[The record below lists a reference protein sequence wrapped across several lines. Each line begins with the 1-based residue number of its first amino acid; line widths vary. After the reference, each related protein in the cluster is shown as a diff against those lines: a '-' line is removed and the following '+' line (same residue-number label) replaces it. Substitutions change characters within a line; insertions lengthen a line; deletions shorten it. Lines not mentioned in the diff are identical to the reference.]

1 MRKCNVVMK
10 VAAILMVLVPAYVG
24 AADADANKNKPWTVA
39 AELGAISTSGN
50 TQTTSF
56 NGKIEVAHKM
66 EQFHNDYIVSAL
78 YKKDKI
84 TQNDEVRTSETTAD
98 KYYVSAKSA
107 YVCKSEFSKLFVF
120 GSHAHD
126 EFGAYRDYSTF
137 SAGYGLRLLSA
148 EAMQLD
154 VEIGPGYFR
163 GKKVFD
169 DNTTLTESGA
179 MARVAGVFAWKL
191 SESAGFKQTLEVQA
205 SSDNTRTISDTSI
218 SAKISGR
225 MQMKVGY
232 TFYNDSD
239 VAPSKKST
247 DTTTYINL
255 VYNF

>member
-1 MRKCNVVMK
+1 MK
-10 VAAILMVLVPAYVG
+10 GFNLIARVSVAILAASVPVCVS
-24 AADADANKNKPWTVA
+24 AADANENKPWTVS

-56 NGKIEVAHKM
+56 NGKIEIAHKM
-66 EQFHNDYIVSAL
+66 ERFHNDYVVSAL

-84 TQNDEVRTSETTAD
+84 TQDNGARISETTAD
-98 KYYVSAKSA
+98 KYYLSAKSA
-107 YVCKSEFSKLFVF
+107 YPLENEFSKLFVF

-126 EFGAYRDYSTF
+126 EFGAYREYSTF
-137 SAGYGLRLLSA
+137 SAGYGMRLLN
-148 EAMQLD
+148 EDVMQLD

-163 GKKVFD
+163 GKKVLD
-169 DNTTLTESGA
+169 DNTTVTESGA
-179 MARVAGVFAWKL
+179 MVRAAGVFAWQL
-191 SESAGFKQTLEVQA
+191 TESAEFKQALEVQA

-218 SAKISGR
+218 SAKISDR

-239 VAPSKKST
+239 VAPGKKGT